1 MTNHLTACDDY
12 LASRTGKYEWRSVR
26 YEAASAAILLSEQ
39 LTDDSTIYD
48 IGAGWTEFDYHMRT
62 RLNWKGRYIPIDG
75 GIDGTD
81 LNYWYPR
88 RDVEFTV
95 ALEILEHLEDPGAL
109 VELLQWRTKHRMVV
123 SVPNPRT
130 VDVLAIDPTHIT
142 VVTREMLES
151 WGFNVVERTFY
162 GGVWSNG
169 EPDSL
174 FGVWERKQLT

>member
-1 MTNHLTACDDY
+1 MTNFTAQCDDY
-12 LASRTGKYEWRSVR
+12 LASRTGKYEYRAVR
-26 YEAASAAILLSEQ
+26 YARAARAIFDSGH

-62 RLNWKGRYIPIDG
+62 RLDWKGRYIPIDG

-81 LNYWYPR
+81 LNYWNPT

-95 ALEILEHLEDPGAL
+95 ALEILEHLEAPREL
-109 VELLQWRTKHRMVV
+109 VRLLQHKTKHRMVV

-130 VDVLAIDPTHIT
+130 VDVLGIDPTHVT
-142 VVTREMLES
+142 VVTREMLEG

-174 FGVWERKQLT
+174 FGVWER

>member
-1 MTNHLTACDDY
+1 MTNFTAQCDDY

-26 YEAASAAILLSEQ
+26 YRSAALALNATGH
-39 LTDDSTIYD
+39 LNDRATVYD
-48 IGAGWTEFDYHMRT
+48 IGAGWTEFDYHLRT
-62 RLNWKGRYIPIDG
+62 AWDWKGRYIPIDG

-81 LNYWYPR
+81 LDYWSPKR
-88 RDVEFTV
+88 EVEFTV
-95 ALEILEHLEDPGAL
+95 ALEILEHLRDPGDL
-109 VELLQWRTKHRMVV
+109 VELLQWKTKHRIVV

-130 VDVLAIDPTHIT
+130 VDVLGIDPTHVT

-151 WGFNVVERTFY
+151 WGFNIVERTFY

-174 FGVWERKQLT
+174 FGVWER